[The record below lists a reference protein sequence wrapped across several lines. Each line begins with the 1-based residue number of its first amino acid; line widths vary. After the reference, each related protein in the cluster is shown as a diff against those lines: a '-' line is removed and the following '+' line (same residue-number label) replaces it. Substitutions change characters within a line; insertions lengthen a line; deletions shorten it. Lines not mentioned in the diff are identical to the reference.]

1 MSKYVTKYV
10 PSGSTVKA
18 RVTSISAW
26 ELPKQ
31 ESALAPKD
39 VWTNADM
46 DPVPPEYQT
55 WTLFTWMAYWA
66 TDTINLG
73 TWETASSVIAVGL
86 NWRDAIPIMVV
97 GTSCVAI
104 PMVLNGAIGAK
115 LHIPFSVIVRSGFGY
130 YFAYFC
136 IFSRCVL
143 ACFWLGIQGANGAQ
157 CITIMLT
164 AIWPSYAHIKN
175 HLPDD
180 AGITT
185 QGMISYFLFWI
196 IQLPLLLIPPTRLR
210 WLFIVKLVAAPITA
224 LATLG
229 WIVHK
234 AGGGGAIFNL
244 PETVHGSTRA
254 WLWLSCMSS
263 VTGSWATLACNIP
276 DFSRYAKTTRG
287 QYIQLP
293 FLPAIFTI
301 CGVMGIVTTSA
312 SKVIYDE
319 FLWNP
324 LDIIAHWLGSHGGR
338 AAAFFAA
345 LSWYIAQVGTNITA
359 NSISAANDMTVL
371 CPKYINIKR
380 GCMLAAIIGGWV
392 IVPWKILSSAQT
404 FLAFM
409 GGYAVFLAPMA
420 GIIAS
425 DYWIVKRQH
434 IDVPALYDPR
444 GRYRYNATGINWRAM
459 LAFLLAVGPNLP
471 GLAYSIND
479 KTSITSGAKHLYT
492 FDWLYGFVVSIFIYS
507 VTSYIW
513 KPSNQ
518 LVSKTVYG
526 IPTDPTDEEAY
537 EEQYDEKVLRKE
549 SMVGNP
555 KGFSNVGGID
565 NMASALHFR
574 KSVEETARESLE
586 VRHSRA
592 GQGGQGPHE
601 PGSGVPSHLRGV
613 DQQVLDEKL
622 A

>member
-1 MSKYVTKYV
+1 MSKYVTKYI

-18 RVTSISAW
+18 RVTSVSAW

-46 DPVPPEYQT
+46 DPIPPKYQT

-97 GTSCVAI
+97 GTSCVAV

-115 LHIPFSVIVRSGFGY
+115 LHIPFSVIVRSSFGY

-157 CITIMLT
+157 CITLMLT

-210 WLFIVKLVAAPITA
+210 WLFIIKLVAAPITA

-244 PETVHGSTRA
+244 PETVHGSARA

-293 FLPAIFTI
+293 FLPAIFTV

-312 SKVIYDE
+312 SKVVYGE
-319 FLWNP
+319 YLWNP
-324 LDIIAHWLGSHGGR
+324 LDIIDHWLGSHGGR

-359 NSISAANDMTVL
+359 NSISAANDMTVM

-434 IDVPALYDPR
+434 VDVPALYDPR
-444 GRYRYNATGINWRAM
+444 GRYRYNSTGINWRAM

-471 GLAYSIND
+471 GLAYSINN
-479 KTSITSGAKHLYT
+479 KSKITSGAKHLYT

-518 LVSKTVYG
+518 IVSKTVYG

-537 EEQYDEKVLRKE
+537 EEQYDEKVLRKD

-555 KGFSNVGGID
+555 KGFSNAGGID
-565 NMASALHFR
+565 NMGSALHFR
-574 KSVEETARESLE
+574 KSMEETARESIE
-586 VRHSRA
+586 VRRSHA
-592 GQGGQGPHE
+592 GQGGQSPHE
-601 PGSGVPSHLRGV
+601 PGSVPSHLRGV
-613 DQQVLDEKL
+613 YQQVLDDKL